1 MRDFFAAGFI
11 IRFIYLSAA
20 FCVEEP
26 RRRVENTKEATHP
39 NPLRTF
45 HGAVGGP
52 GCQQRMGSQVGGWR
66 GGSPSSQAPL
76 FLEGK
81 KGVWH
86 VDDRMRVDCLNG
98 GRGVGHYSLVLPH
111 SLVVWW
117 GTPYAARARSM
128 AGSDGFE
135 IRVGLAR
142 LLDGCVRD
150 GRTRSGLGGPW
161 TVGNKRQARELQG
174 LLGCSVRLAP
184 RVGAGAGRG
193 GPGLDQLTT

>member
-1 MRDFFAAGFI
+1 
-11 IRFIYLSAA
+11 
-20 FCVEEP
+20 
-26 RRRVENTKEATHP
+26 VENTKEATHP